1 MTKFSKYKQFLD
13 STRKEELIVKYFDYP
28 ARTVL
33 FEKAPLKVR
42 LKQTIYANEGFFQK
56 ENHFTGNF
64 VILME
69 GSEYFVRKPNEKEWN
84 EAKRGELLAKY
95 LNNGDQSFTQRKKIF
110 IVIDYSFDG
119 SYNSIGAWLGEDE
132 IEII

>member
-1 MTKFSKYKQFLD
+1 MTKFSKYKQYLD

-33 FEKAPLKVR
+33 FEKAPFKVR
-42 LKQTIYANEGFFQK
+42 LKQTIYASEGFFQK

-69 GSEYFVRKPNEKEWN
+69 GSEYFVRKINKKEWD
-84 EAKRGELLAKY
+84 KTTYRGIITKY
-95 LNNGDQSFTQRKKIF
+95 YGNTTIDERKKIF
-110 IVIDYSFDG
+110 IVIDYGFEG
-119 SYNSIGAWLGEDE
+119 SYNSLGAWLGEDE